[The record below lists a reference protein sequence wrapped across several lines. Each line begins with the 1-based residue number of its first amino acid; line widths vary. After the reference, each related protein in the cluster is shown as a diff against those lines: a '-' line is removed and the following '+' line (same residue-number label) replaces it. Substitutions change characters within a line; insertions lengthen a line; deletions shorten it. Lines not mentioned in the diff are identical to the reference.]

1 MTVEQAIR
9 AADGMRPNNPYA
21 PETKYRWLRECDAL
35 IRTQVV
41 VKSATG
47 DYEGVGADYAGEE
60 MDELTELLAPAP
72 YDALYPHYM
81 AGQMDMALGES
92 DRAANELA
100 QYNALLNGFATWMRQ
115 TYMPA
120 KQTKLRY

>member
-72 YDALYPHYM
+72 Y
-81 AGQMDMALGES
+81 
-92 DRAANELA
+92 
-100 QYNALLNGFATWMRQ
+100 ALLNGFAVWMRQ

>member
-60 MDELTELLAPAP
+60 MDELT
-72 YDALYPHYM
+72 
-81 AGQMDMALGES
+81 
-92 DRAANELA
+92 DRWTWRWAR
-100 QYNALLNGFATWMRQ
+100 ATGRPTSWRS
-115 TYMPA
+115 T
-120 KQTKLRY
+120 TRC

>member
-41 VKSATG
+41 AKSAT
-47 DYEGVGADYAGEE
+47 
-60 MDELTELLAPAP
+60 
-72 YDALYPHYM
+72 
-81 AGQMDMALGES
+81 S
-92 DRAANELA
+92 D
-100 QYNALLNGFATWMRQ
+100 
-115 TYMPA
+115 
-120 KQTKLRY
+120 